1 MDNELTELE
10 YLESLNRDYAEQSA
24 DTDATYYGEYF

>member
-10 YLESLNRDYAEQSA
+10 YLESLNREYAEQSA
-24 DTDATYYGEYF
+24 NEDAVYYGEGI